1 MVIEWRSRKPNMRV
15 RISLETMNFSLY
27 SAVSDEKLVF
37 HISED
42 GSEIEVSNSILIIQ
56 SKMPQ
61 ILIFAHKPY
70 TNTTE
75 S

>member
-1 MVIEWRSRKPNMRV
+1 
-15 RISLETMNFSLY
+15 MNFSLY